1 MEEQKNIKDHIIDYL
16 LDDGEE
22 KAISPVLS
30 EWLAEDVSNQKEFE
44 RYKKIWKASGSYTDP
59 DAYDSDL
66 AWEKINTINGQRIN
80 SRTYLKNISYVVSGV
95 AASLLIMFALSFMGV
110 FEKNTEVQVSMTADY
125 GNRSEIVLPDGSV
138 VKLNFWS

>member
-44 RYKKIWKASGSYTDP
+44 QYKKIWKGIGLLY
-59 DAYDSDL
+59 
-66 AWEKINTINGQRIN
+66 
-80 SRTYLKNISYVVSGV
+80 RTQCL
-95 AASLLIMFALSFMGV
+95 
-110 FEKNTEVQVSMTADY
+110 
-125 GNRSEIVLPDGSV
+125 
-138 VKLNFWS
+138 